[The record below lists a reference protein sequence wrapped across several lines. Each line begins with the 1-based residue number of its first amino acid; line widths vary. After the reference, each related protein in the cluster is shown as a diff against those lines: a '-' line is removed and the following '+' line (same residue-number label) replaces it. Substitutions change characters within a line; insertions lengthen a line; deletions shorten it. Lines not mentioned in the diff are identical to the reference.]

1 MQEAGET
8 LFTLNEDD
16 RIRNQC
22 EAREDYRRTWDGVK
36 QDMDELQVKIAE
48 LKSMITDLKSI
59 NEKKDN
65 RIASLEAQIA
75 ELQRR
80 S

>member
-1 MQEAGET
+1 M
-8 LFTLNEDD
+8 
-16 RIRNQC
+16 
-22 EAREDYRRTWDGVK
+22 K

-75 ELQRR
+75 ELQRQTYL
-80 S
+80 